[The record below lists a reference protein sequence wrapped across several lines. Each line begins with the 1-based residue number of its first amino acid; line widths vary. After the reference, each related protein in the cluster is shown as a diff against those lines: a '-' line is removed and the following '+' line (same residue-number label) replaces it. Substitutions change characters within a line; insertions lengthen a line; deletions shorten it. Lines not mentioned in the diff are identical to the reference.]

1 MIICTERNDTVLL
14 ALLFDSMSVRAD
26 RHDLPDGLS
35 LQIPNLE
42 DCLGLYE
49 ELGFSETAKET
60 KANHPGKI
68 RAVPPGG
75 VRNSRYG
82 NPLATNPLYEG
93 LPSAHVLNVSV

>member
-1 MIICTERNDTVLL
+1 MLLTCKEIKTMIICTDRNDTVLL

-49 ELGFSETAKET
+49 ELGFSEAGEVI
-60 KANHPGKI
+60 KANHP
-68 RAVPPGG
+68 
-75 VRNSRYG
+75 
-82 NPLATNPLYEG
+82 
-93 LPSAHVLNVSV
+93 